1 VARVFVSHAGEDLAL
16 AGEVHLWLVEDGH
29 EVFLDQHLRDGLV
42 VGRQLPGPGASPG
55 RPADRPQRRGVIG
68 GVRPGRVHLAT
79 ASADKTV
86 QLWDVSDPGQ
96 PRRLGDPLTGHTNG
110 VTAVAFAP
118 DGTPRPPPA
127 TTRRCCCGTSA
138 ALTRFAQT
146 LWRACSITGRGLNAD
161 EWSRSHP
168 RSGVRGLLLKV
179 RQTDRHTC
187 APPLP
192 GSGFR

>member
-1 VARVFVSHAGEDLAL
+1 MTATVVGWGAVARVFVSHAGEDLAL

-96 PRRLGDPLTGHTNG
+96 PRRLGDPLTGHTNW
-110 VTAVAFAP
+110 VESVAFAP
-118 DGTPRPPPA
+118 DGHTLA
-127 TTRRCCCGTSA
+127 TASFDKTVLLWDLSERLNALRADATR
-138 ALTRFAQT
+138 
-146 LWRACSITGRGLNAD
+146 RACSLTGRGLDAD
-161 EWSRSHP
+161 EWIRSVP
-168 RSGVRGLLLKV
+168 DLAYVDS
-179 RQTDRHTC
+179 C
-187 APPLP
+187 
-192 GSGFR
+192 SS